1 MIEAWIPITI
11 AAAFFQNLRSALQ
24 KHLKGKLSNTGAAYA
39 RFFYAVPFALLYVYA
54 LNYFAGYEWPKPNAT
69 FYLYC
74 LLGGLCQIMFTVFLL
89 WMFSFHSFA
98 VGTTFSKLEVVTVAI
113 FGALLLGDG
122 LSFGAIL
129 AIAISV
135 LGLLALSIGQANIS
149 WLSLFSGLR
158 QRSTLIGIIC
168 AAWLGGSVI
177 FYRGASLS
185 LEHDNFIMSA
195 SFTLAITL
203 VIQTVVM
210 GIWLLVKEQ
219 GQLQKVI
226 QEWRWAGAV
235 GVTGMLA
242 SVGWFTAFTIQNAS
256 YVRALGQIE
265 LLFTFIATTLF
276 FREKVTQIEI
286 FGILFISSGILLII
300 FVA

>member
-1 MIEAWIPITI
+1 
-11 AAAFFQNLRSALQ
+11 
-24 KHLKGKLSNTGAAYA
+24 
-39 RFFYAVPFALLYVYA
+39 
-54 LNYFAGYEWPKPNAT
+54 
-69 FYLYC
+69 
-74 LLGGLCQIMFTVFLL
+74 
-89 WMFSFHSFA
+89 
-98 VGTTFSKLEVVTVAI
+98 
-113 FGALLLGDG
+113 
-122 LSFGAIL
+122 
-129 AIAISV
+129 
-135 LGLLALSIGQANIS
+135 
-149 WLSLFSGLR
+149 
-158 QRSTLIGIIC
+158 
-168 AAWLGGSVI
+168 
-177 FYRGASLS
+177 
-185 LEHDNFIMSA
+185 MSA

>member
-1 MIEAWIPITI
+1 MQRL
-11 AAAFFQNLRSALQ
+11 FSKNLRSALQ
-24 KHLKGKLSNTGAAYA
+24 KHLKGKLSNGGAAYA
-39 RFFYAVPFALLYVYA
+39 RFFYAVPFAILYVYA
-54 LNYFAGYEWPKPNAT
+54 LNHFAGYEWPQPNKT

-74 LLGGLCQIMFTVFLL
+74 LLGGICQIMFTVFLL

-98 VGTTFSKLEVVTVAI
+98 VGTTFSKLEVVTVAV

-122 LSFGAIL
+122 ISFGALL
-129 AIAISV
+129 AIIISV
-135 LGLLALSIGQANIS
+135 IGLLALSIGQANIS
-149 WLSLFSGLR
+149 WLSLISGLS
-158 QRSTLIGIIC
+158 QRSTFIGIIC

-185 LEHDNFIMSA
+185 LQHDNFIMSA
-195 SFTLAITL
+195 SFTLAIALVMQTL
-203 VIQTVVM
+203 LM

-219 GQLQKVI
+219 GQLQKVL
-226 QEWRWAGAV
+226 QQWRWAGAV

-265 LLFTFIATTLF
+265 LLFTFVATTLF
-276 FREKVTQIEI
+276 FREKVTRIEI
-286 FGILFISSGILLII
+286 VGILLISSGILLII
-300 FVA
+300 FAA